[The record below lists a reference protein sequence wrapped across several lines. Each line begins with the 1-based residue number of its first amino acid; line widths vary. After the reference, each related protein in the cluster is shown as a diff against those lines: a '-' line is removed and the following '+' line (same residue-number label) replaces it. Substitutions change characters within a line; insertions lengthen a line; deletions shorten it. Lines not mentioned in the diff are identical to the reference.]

1 MASISI
7 VIPTLNEAAVL
18 GAALEAACRELRDG
32 DEVWVVDAGSRD
44 ETHEIAAGR
53 AALLVSPG
61 PRGRQLN
68 EGAVRA
74 RGDVLLFL
82 HADCRLPPGAL
93 DSLRVAMA
101 DPRSAGGCFL
111 VRFPPSE
118 IAQAPLLAWVERGI
132 NWRTRAFRQGT
143 GDQGLFLPRA
153 TFVESGGFR
162 EWPLME
168 DLDLSGRIR
177 ARGRFRVLPIPLE
190 TSARR
195 WLRHGVVRTQLTL
208 WGFRL
213 AYALGAS
220 PEALGRRY
228 AAVR

>member
-18 GAALEAACRELRDG
+18 EAALTAAGAELREG
-32 DEVWVVDAGSRD
+32 DEIWVVDAGSRD
-44 ETHEIAAGR
+44 DTCEIAARG
-53 AALLVSPG
+53 AGVLVTPG

-68 EGAVRA
+68 AGAARA
-74 RGDVLLFL
+74 RGDILLFL
-82 HADCRLPPGAL
+82 HADCRLRPGAL
-93 DSLRVAMA
+93 DAVRAALA
-101 DPRSAGGCFL
+101 DPGCAGGCFP
-111 VRFPPSE
+111 VAFPLSD
-118 IAQAPLLAWVERGI
+118 IAQAPLLAWVARGI

-143 GDQGLFLPRA
+143 GDQGLFLRRA
-153 TFVESGGFR
+153 AFEEEGGFR

-168 DLDLSGRIR
+168 DLDLSRRIR
-177 ARGRFRVLPIPLE
+177 ARGSFRVPPLPLE

-220 PEALGRRY
+220 PQALGRRY